1 MALAGPRLAGAD
13 RGDPLGAV
21 LFAAS
26 AADVRDVVVAG
37 EHVVR
42 DGVHQRVDV
51 AAELERSIVGAWRA
65 VR

>member
-1 MALAGPRLAGAD
+1 MALTGPRLAGAD
-13 RGDPLGAV
+13 RGDPLGAM

-26 AADVRDVVVAG
+26 AADVRDVFVAG

-42 DGVHQRVDV
+42 DGAHHRIDV
-51 AAELERSIVGAWRA
+51 AAELERSIIGAWRA